1 MPEPPAASGHIAGR
15 ALRLLLGTLGSRALG
30 FVRILLMAR
39 FFGGGGAT
47 DVFFV
52 AYLVPNLFRR
62 ALGEQAVE
70 SAFLPVFKALV
81 ARGERRAAWRA
92 ARVTLKWFVLALLA
106 AAVFC
111 FAFAPQLVGWVLAPG
126 FDRAA
131 ASDAAALG
139 RLMSPFIIIIG
150 LAAFCGA
157 LLLAHDRA
165 LAYSA
170 SPILFNAGWIGAMV
184 VLHGRLG
191 TYSLAVGVLAGGVLY
206 LAATVVA
213 IAVGRRR
220 GRIPIPPVRAAGW
233 SNRYASEAFRAA
245 GPVCLAALIAR
256 CATAV
261 DCAVASTLPTG
272 AVSALRYAMPL
283 VLLPFALFGLSVG
296 RAALVPLS
304 EHAGRGDVGRF
315 EDAAGHTMH
324 LGFLVLVPLSLGT
337 ILLAEPLAGVFRA
350 GKFEADEARMLAVA
364 VRYYALGLVGMGFV
378 GIFARAM
385 YALKDTRT
393 PLKVAAVAL
402 VANAALSIGLAR
414 TPLRHGGIA
423 LATAI
428 AMSLQAALLFL
439 AMRRALRRGG
449 AGGAFGRVWR
459 PVARVIAGTVVMAG
473 PTVGALAGLNALT
486 ESPHLLV
493 RLLRVAVPALVGAGT
508 YGLVM
513 WLLDRRG
520 LRSLLRA

>member
-15 ALRLLLGTLGSRALG
+15 ALRLLVGTLGSRALG
-30 FVRILLMAR
+30 FVRLLLMAR
-39 FFGGGGAT
+39 FFGGRGAT

-52 AYLVPNLFRR
+52 AYLIPNLFRR

-70 SAFLPVFKALV
+70 SAFLPVFKSLV

-106 AAVFC
+106 AAGFC
-111 FAFAPQLVGWVLAPG
+111 FLFAPQLVGWVLAPG
-126 FDRAA
+126 FDRAM

-139 RLMSPFIIIIG
+139 RLMCPFMVIIG

-170 SPILFNAGWIGAMV
+170 SPILFNVGWIGGMV
-184 VLHGRLG
+184 LLHRRLG

-206 LAATVVA
+206 LAATVA
-213 IAVGRRR
+213 ALAAARRR
-220 GRIPIPPVRAAGW
+220 GGVPAVRVPAAGW
-233 SNRYASEAFRAA
+233 SDRYAREAFRAA

-261 DCAVASTLPTG
+261 DCAVASTLPSG

-304 EHAGRGDVGRF
+304 EHAGRGDLGRF
-315 EDAAGHTMH
+315 EDAAGQTMH
-324 LGFLVLVPLSLGT
+324 LGLLVLVPLSLGT
-337 ILLAEPLAGVFRA
+337 VLLAEPLAGVFRA
-350 GKFEADEARMLAVA
+350 GKFEADEAQMLTTA
-364 VRYYALGLVGMGFV
+364 VRCYALGLVAMGFV
-378 GIFARAM
+378 SIFSRAM

-402 VANAALSIGLAR
+402 LTNAVLSILLAR
-414 TPLRHGGIA
+414 TPLGHGGIA

-428 AMSLQAALLFL
+428 AMSLQAALLFV

-449 AGGAFGRVWR
+449 AGGALGRLCR
-459 PVARVIAGTVVMAG
+459 PVARIVVGTVVMAG
-473 PTVGALAGLNALT
+473 PTLGALAGLNALT
-486 ESPHLLV
+486 DSSHLLV
-493 RLLRVAVPALVGAGT
+493 RLARVAVPALVGAGT
-508 YGLVM
+508 YGLIM
-513 WLLDRRG
+513 WLLDRKG